1 MIAIGDE
8 AGKLDRM
15 LMRVALTLERQTAR
29 SMERLMTVLTPFLT
43 LAIAVLVGGLLMT
56 VMNAILSINDLTQ

>member
-1 MIAIGDE
+1 MIAIGEE

-29 SMERLMTVLTPFLT
+29 SMEKLMTVLTPFLT

>member
-1 MIAIGDE
+1 MIAIGEE